1 MRTPPNALNVF
12 GTTGATG
19 AARTAA
25 STALA
30 ELNGNRLAR
39 GTAPAAARPNAKNL
53 RVESPPMKTS
63 TPQAGAN
70 RGRMRRLTGAVWAQE
85 WCELTWFNLAHSSGV
100 DRIIV
105 YWESLPGPPLMSA
118 LGQKQTSRQIS

>member
-19 AARTAA
+19 TARTAP

-53 RVESPPMKTS
+53 RVESPPLKT
-63 TPQAGAN
+63 PNPGRRKVGAKS
-70 RGRMRRLTGAVWAQE
+70 AVKPG
-85 WCELTWFNLAHSSGV
+85 LFGP
-100 DRIIV
+100 RIV
-105 YWESLPGPPLMSA
+105 ANWNGPSLPIPAGWTEHRPVGSH
-118 LGQKQTSRQIS
+118 G

>member
-19 AARTAA
+19 TARTAP

-39 GTAPAAARPNAKNL
+39 GTAPAATRPNAKTL

-63 TPQAGAN
+63 TPQAAAN
-70 RGRMRRLTGAVWAQE
+70 RGRMRRLAGAVWAQE
-85 WCELTWFNLAHSSGV
+85 WYELAWFDLAHSSGV
-100 DRIIV
+100 DRTIV
-105 YWESLPGPPLMSA
+105 YRESLPGPPLMSA
-118 LGQKQTSRQIS
+118 LGLGRFKT